1 MPTAVNRLVNIRTLP
16 FAGWLGLALCSAIVG
31 GWLIGMAHGPENA
44 SAPGLSD
51 SVEIVTDRYGVPH
64 VYAASVNDA
73 YLALGYLHA
82 KDRFWQMDLNR
93 RVGSGRL
100 AELLGEQALSQDRFF
115 RVLGLQRAAD
125 ANWRQLDQAT
135 RTALQAYAD
144 GVNAYL
150 DERHWLPVEYYL
162 LGAGP
167 EPWQPQDSLVWLKT
181 LAWNLSGNWWE
192 ELLNFKL
199 QRRLSP
205 KQLADLFP
213 ALSGTSVAG
222 LPEYPANAVATQR
235 LVQRMPAFGRM
246 SAKQAVGSNN
256 WAVDGRRSATG
267 KPLLANDPHLPLT
280 APSLWYLAHLHA
292 PGLDAIG
299 ATLPGIP
306 GVVLGRNRQ
315 VAWAFTNTGPD
326 SQDLYFEQTLPG
338 QAQRYRT
345 PEGSA
350 EFERINE
357 TIAIKGGQAENL
369 TVRLSRHGPVL
380 SDADPD
386 AAELAS
392 GETVLALSWSGLAAD
407 DHTIRFILNAGT
419 AANAEALRQMASDFH
434 APQQNIVYADAA
446 GPIGFIAAGRVPLR
460 DRRNPL
466 RGRLP
471 APGWEARYDWQG
483 WIPFDDLPQQIGA
496 ADGKIVTANQDI
508 TPQGYPYFIT
518 ANWALPYRAQRIS
531 ALLDATER
539 HDTAS
544 FAAIQADIAN
554 PLASELLPF
563 LLATPGTAETEQI
576 MVLLRAWDGRMR
588 EDSPQPLIFAEWL
601 RQLAGVLY
609 REPLGDLFEQVGDY
623 NPPFL
628 ARVLADRDGAAA
640 RWCPAQTADGPVPCS
655 AAIQSA
661 LQRAMHNLR
670 LHFGKDMQ
678 TWRWGEAHPSLFR
691 HAAFGGVPWLS
702 AWFNVETSSPGGMD
716 SVNVSGYRYD
726 EASGRYV
733 GEAGPAFRAIYDLAE
748 PDRSVFVLG
757 TGQSGNPLS
766 VHYRDMNDAW
776 RTGAGIP
783 MLTSP
788 DMVAQAAVDKSFLVP
803 R

>member
-1 MPTAVNRLVNIRTLP
+1 MPTAAHCVVNIRALP
-16 FAGWLGLALCSAIVG
+16 LGLSLSLVLCLAIG
-31 GWLIGMAHGPENA
+31 GGLFIGLDQGPEKL
-44 SAPGLSD
+44 SAAGLSD
-51 SVEIVTDRYGVPH
+51 TVEIVTDRYGVPH
-64 VYAASVNDA
+64 VYAASITDA
-73 YLALGYLHA
+73 YLTLGYLHA
-82 KDRFWQMDLNR
+82 QERLWQMDLNR
-93 RVGSGRL
+93 RAGSGRL
-100 AELLGEQALSQDRFF
+100 AELLGEQALPQDRFF
-115 RVLGLQRAAD
+115 RVLGLQRAAQ
-125 ANWRQLDQAT
+125 ANWQQLDQAT

-150 DERHWLPVEYYL
+150 DQAHWLPVEYYL

-167 EPWQPQDSLVWLKT
+167 ERWQPQDSLVWLKT

-199 QRRLSP
+199 QQRLPP
-205 KQLADLFP
+205 KHIADLFP
-213 ALSGTSVAG
+213 GYPYASVAG
-222 LPEYPANAVATQR
+222 LPEYPGNAAATHSLTER
-235 LVQRMPAFGRM
+235 LLAFGRLP
-246 SAKQAVGSNN
+246 AKQAVGSNN
-256 WAVDGRRSATG
+256 WAVDGSRSTSG
-267 KPLLANDPHLPLT
+267 KPILANDPHLPLT
-280 APSLWYLAHLHA
+280 APSLWYFAHLHA

-338 QAQRYRT
+338 QTQRYRT
-345 PEGSA
+345 PEGAA
-350 EFERINE
+350 EFERIDE
-357 TIAIKGGQAENL
+357 TIRIKGGQTENL
-369 TVRLSRHGPVL
+369 TVRLSRHGPLL

-386 AAELAS
+386 AAQLAS
-392 GETVLALSWSGLAAD
+392 DGLAIALNWSGLAAD
-407 DHTIRFILNAGT
+407 DSTIRFILNAGT
-419 AANAEALRQMASDFH
+419 AANADALRQMARDFH

-446 GPIGFIAAGRVPLR
+446 GQIGFIAAGRVPLR
-460 DRRNPL
+460 DQRNVL
-466 RGRLP
+466 SGRLP
-471 APGWEARYDWQG
+471 APGWDSRYDWQG
-483 WIPFDDLPQQIGA
+483 WIPFDDLPQQTGA

-508 TPQGYPYFIT
+508 TPPNYPYFIT
-518 ANWALPYRAQRIS
+518 ANWALPYRAERIS

-563 LLATPGTAETEQI
+563 LLATPATLETQQAL
-576 MVLLRAWDGRMR
+576 VLLRAWDGGMR

-601 RQLAGVLY
+601 RQLAAVLY

-628 ARVLADRDGAAA
+628 ARVLTDRDGAAA
-640 RWCPAQTADGPVPCS
+640 RWCPAQTADDTVPC
-655 AAIQSA
+655 AAAMQTA
-661 LQRAMHNLR
+661 LQRALHNLR
-670 LHFGKDMQ
+670 EHFGKDMRA
-678 TWRWGEAHPSLFR
+678 WRWGEAHPSLFR
-691 HAAFGGVPWLS
+691 HAAFGGLPWLS

-748 PDRSVFVLG
+748 PDRSLFVLG
-757 TGQSGNPLS
+757 TGQSGNPLAAQ
-766 VHYRDMNDAW
+766 YRDMTGAW
-776 RTGAGIP
+776 RTGAGFP
-783 MLTSP
+783 LLTSAER
-788 DMVAQAAVDKSFLVP
+788 VAQAAVRRTILLP
-803 R
+803 H